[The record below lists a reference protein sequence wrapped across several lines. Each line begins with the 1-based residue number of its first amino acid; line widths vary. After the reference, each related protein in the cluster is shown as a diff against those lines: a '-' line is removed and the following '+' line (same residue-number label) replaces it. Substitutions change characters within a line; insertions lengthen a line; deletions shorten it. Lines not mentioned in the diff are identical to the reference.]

1 MEIWLTDD
9 DEGQDRAQREPPHVL
24 RKGVRHLKL
33 DPALDDDVRGGVT
46 QLILLQRE
54 LDALLPALGVE
65 EAEGEDDLREGVA
78 YLLLLGANL
87 PTGCCLV

>member
-1 MEIWLTDD
+1 MMEICLTND

-24 RKGVRHLKL
+24 RKGVRHLQL
-33 DPALDDDVRGGVT
+33 DPALDDDVSGGVS

-54 LDALLPALGVE
+54 LDALLPPLGVE

-78 YLLLLGANL
+78 
-87 PTGCCLV
+87 

>member
-1 MEIWLTDD
+1 MMEIWLTND

-24 RKGVRHLKL
+24 RKGVRHLQL

-46 QLILLQRE
+46 QLPLLLFQRE
-54 LDALLPALGVE
+54 LDALLPPLGVQ

-78 YLLLLGANL
+78 
-87 PTGCCLV
+87 